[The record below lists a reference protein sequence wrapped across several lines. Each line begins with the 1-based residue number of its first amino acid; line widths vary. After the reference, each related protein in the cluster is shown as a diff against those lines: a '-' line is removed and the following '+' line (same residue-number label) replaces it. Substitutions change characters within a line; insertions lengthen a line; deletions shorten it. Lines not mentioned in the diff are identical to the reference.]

1 MIYRFKVWFEDQE
14 DIIRWIDI
22 KPAHTLLQFHQIIQE
37 SIGFDGKELA
47 SFFVSDDRWRRLKEI
62 QLDPSANAVN
72 SGDVVYK
79 SQTIGGHQPILM
91 ETIKIRELVN
101 DPHQRFVYVTDY
113 ATLWTLYCELV
124 SIVEPDAKKT
134 YPSIFRSEGKAPRQ
148 KEDGKFKMLDDDE
161 FDALAEKILAAKN
174 AKALL
179 IDPEEELLDDD
190 DEEFEDEDGDDED
203 DNTDEF
209 GFGEFQDGLDADDL
223 K

>member
-1 MIYRFKVWFEDQE
+1 MMVATKITISTLFLPCTMIYRFKVWFEDQE
-14 DIIRWIDI
+14 DIIRWIDV

-47 SFFVSDDRWRRLKEI
+47 SFFVSDDRWRRLKEV
-62 QLDPSANAVN
+62 QLDASANAVN

-79 SQTIGGHQPILM
+79 SQMIG
-91 ETIKIRELVN
+91 EL
-101 DPHQRFVYVTDY
+101 YVSDY
-113 ATLWTLYCELV
+113 IALWTLYCELV
-124 SIVEPDAKKT
+124 TIAETDAKKT
-134 YPSIFRSEGKAPRQ
+134 YPSIYRSEGKAPRQ

-179 IDPEEELLDDD
+179 IDHEEELLDEDD
-190 DEEFEDEDGDDED
+190 DFEDEDDDDED
-203 DNTDEF
+203 DNNDEF